1 MPPTGSATTPRSLTD
16 EGRARADARARAV
29 DEADRRAALES
40 AFASCVKRSGMPR
53 AYRRPHWQ
61 AEAEAALDAFN
72 SGAWLLWLSGDVGR
86 GKSDYAA
93 SVLVAAAR
101 RRPFGRYLWRGD
113 DQLMDSLR
121 DSQGTS
127 GLSGEMAVLA
137 GAGLLVLDD
146 LGKDSLTRWGLDKL
160 WQLLN
165 RRYEARL
172 PTVVTSQLDL
182 AGAASLWAS
191 VDERTAK
198 ALASRMRH
206 RALHVALSGPDRRLA
221 DG

>member
-1 MPPTGSATTPRSLTD
+1 
-16 EGRARADARARAV
+16 
-29 DEADRRAALES
+29 
-40 AFASCVKRSGMPR
+40 
-53 AYRRPHWQ
+53 
-61 AEAEAALDAFN
+61 
-72 SGAWLLWLSGDVGR
+72 
-86 GKSDYAA
+86 
-93 SVLVAAAR
+93 
-101 RRPFGRYLWRGD
+101 
-113 DQLMDSLR
+113 
-121 DSQGTS
+121 
-127 GLSGEMAVLA
+127 MAVLA

-206 RALHVALSGPDRRLA
+206 RALHVALTGPDRRLA